1 MTRKPLT
8 FSGNFAFCDDGTIWK
23 YNPSSSGIYEPFIPA
38 RWIKLPPIPSDEEYE
53 EQENKVKE
61 TWDNWNEE
69 ETKRFP
75 KFPQIN

>member
-8 FSGNFAFCDDGTIWK
+8 FSGDFAICDDGTIWK
-23 YNPSSSGIYEPFIPA
+23 YIPSGGKIFPE

-53 EQENKVKE
+53 EQEKKVKE

-69 ETKRFP
+69 QTR
-75 KFPQIN
+75 KFPR